1 MPEKPSAGTSS
12 ARSDLDQNLSSGFS
26 AGGVGL
32 WYWDLITGRLQWSE
46 TMERLHGL
54 EPGSFDGTYSGFQAR
69 IFVEDQAAAFRIIE
83 AALESGERYRIEY
96 RVPTDDGASTSC
108 WLEARGEAVRPNGST
123 VALTGTCQD
132 ISERKR
138 NELELQERAKQQEV
152 ITRLGLLAL
161 REGPVQSL
169 LDAVAVEVCKVL
181 HVEFCK
187 ILELMGDGK
196 ELLLRAGHGWHE
208 GLVGKVRLSADRG
221 SQAGYTLKVEKAV
234 VVEDLATEKRFASP
248 TFLREHGVVSGLSV
262 IIAGEDERAYG
273 TISVHTRQRRRF
285 QQTEVDFMQAVANI
299 IALTIQRAHAT
310 ERQRLLLRE
319 LRHRVGNLLTLIV
332 SLFNNTARTTGSVE
346 ELSDKFLARVMSLS
360 RAHTH
365 ISYSGWSTASLTRL
379 MREVVEPFAERIN
392 LDGPDIH
399 LGADSAFALSL
410 ALHELLTN
418 AARHGSLASSAG
430 TLRLAWTLEG
440 EGEAAALHIDWT
452 ESGFEPGT
460 PGAARFGGRLVKTVI
475 EDQLGGTVASHYLP
489 DGVKIE
495 IRLPLLRLDK

>member
-1 MPEKPSAGTSS
+1 MPEKPSAEAPS
-12 ARSDLDQNLSSGFS
+12 AGRSLDQKLASGFS

-32 WYWDLITGRLQWSE
+32 WYWDLVTGTLQWSE

-54 EPGSFDGTYSGFQAR
+54 KAGSFDGTYAGFQAR
-69 IFVEDQAAAFRIIE
+69 IYVEDQAAAFRIIE
-83 AALESGERYRIEY
+83 AALEKGERYRIEY
-96 RVPTDDGASTSC
+96 RLPDGDGAAPMR
-108 WLEARGEAVRPNGST
+108 WLEARGEAIRPNGSV
-123 VALTGTCQD
+123 VAMAGTCQD
-132 ISERKR
+132 ISERKQ
-138 NELELQERAKQQEV
+138 NELELAERATRQEV
-152 ITRLGLLAL
+152 VTRLGLLAL
-161 REGPVQSL
+161 REGPVQSF
-169 LDAVAVEVCKVL
+169 LDTIAIEVCKVL
-181 HVEFCK
+181 HVEYCK

-221 SQAGYTLKVEKAV
+221 SQAGYTLKVEKSV

-248 TFLREHGVVSGLSV
+248 KFLSDHGVVSGVSV
-262 IIAGEDERAYG
+262 IIAGEDDRAYG
-273 TISVHTRQRRRF
+273 TISVHTGHRRRF
-285 QQTEVDFMQAVANI
+285 QQTEVDFLQAVANI
-299 IALTIQRAHAT
+299 AALAIQRAHAT

-365 ISYSGWSTASLTRL
+365 ISYSGWSTASLARL
-379 MREVVEPFAERIN
+379 VREVVEPFLDRIT
-392 LDGPDIH
+392 LEGPDIH

-418 AARHGSLASSAG
+418 AARHGALSSPAG
-430 TLRLAWTLEG
+430 GLRLAWSLAG
-440 EGEAAALHIDWT
+440 EGEEAALHIDWT
-452 ESGFEPGT
+452 ETGFEPGT

-489 DGVKIE
+489 DGVTIE
-495 IRLPLLRLDK
+495 IRMPLLRLDK